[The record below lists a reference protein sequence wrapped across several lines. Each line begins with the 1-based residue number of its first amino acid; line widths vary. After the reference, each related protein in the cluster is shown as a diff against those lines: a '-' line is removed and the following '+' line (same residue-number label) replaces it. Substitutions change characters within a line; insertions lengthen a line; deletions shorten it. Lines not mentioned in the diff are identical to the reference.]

1 MRSRG
6 SRFLRRLAAAWIL
19 GGSAVLLLT
28 SLGRAAGPTV
38 ALLPTT
44 GIVDQVMANYI
55 AGGLQTAAQRG
66 DAAAIIELDTPG
78 GSLDAMQDIVGSI
91 LDSKVP
97 VIVWVAPSGGH
108 AASAGTFITLAG
120 NLALM
125 APATNIGAASPVDQ
139 SGNTI
144 TGTEGQKVLSDA
156 ETKIRSIAEERGRNV
171 DWAVSAVSEAA
182 SASAQQAVS
191 LGVVDGMAASLD
203 EVLAFADGRTV
214 KVGGQSVVLHLAGA
228 TVDRLEL
235 NPLQGFLHLLAD
247 PNIAFLLFTVGFYGL
262 LFEVVHPNFVTG
274 ILGSISIL
282 LAFIGFGSLPL
293 NVAGLLLI
301 ALGLLLFLAEIWVT
315 SHGLLTIG
323 GAVAIALGG
332 AALYTA
338 PSNPAAPEVSVA
350 LPVLGVVLALGLGFA
365 VLIVTVAARGHLLR
379 GSPGTVGTALSLGSV
394 GEVRRP
400 LGPLGSV
407 YVGGEE
413 WTARTA
419 DERPLPRGATVRVV
433 RQDGLTLIVEPTVS
447 GSTEPRAH
455 PA

>member
-1 MRSRG
+1 MRSHPVDVIGRI
-6 SRFLRRLAAAWIL
+6 AAACLL
-19 GGSAVLLLT
+19 GGLAVTLLT
-28 SLGRAAGPTV
+28 SGARAASPTV

-44 GIVDQVMANYI
+44 GIVDQVMATYI
-55 AGGLQTAAQRG
+55 EGGLATAAERG

-78 GSLDAMQDIVGSI
+78 GSLDSMQDIVGSI
-91 LDSKVP
+91 LSSKVP
-97 VIVWVAPSGGH
+97 VIVWVAPAGGH
-108 AASAGTFITLAG
+108 AASAGTFITLAA

-125 APATNIGAASPVDQ
+125 APGTNIGAASPVDQ
-139 SGNTI
+139 SGGTI
-144 TGTEGQKVLSDA
+144 TGTEGQKVLNDA
-156 ETKIRSIAEERGRNV
+156 VAKITSIAEERGRNV
-171 DWAVSAVSEAA
+171 DWAVSAVKDAA

-191 LGVVDGMAASLD
+191 LKVVDGLAASLG

-214 KVGGQSVVLHLAGA
+214 SVAKEPVILQLAGA
-228 TVDRLEL
+228 QVDRIEL

-274 ILGSISIL
+274 ILGGIAIL

-301 ALGLLLFLAEIWVT
+301 ALGLLLFMAELWVT
-315 SHGLLTIG
+315 SHGLLTVG
-323 GAVAIALGG
+323 GVVAIALGG

-338 PSNPAAPEVSVA
+338 PSNPAAPDVGVA

-365 VLIVTVAARGHLLR
+365 ALIAAVAARSHGLR
-379 GSPGTVGTALSLGSV
+379 GTAGTVGTALRPGSL

-407 YVGGEE
+407 YLGGEE
-413 WTARTA
+413 WSARTA
-419 DERPLPRGATVRVV
+419 DERPLPRGAQVRVV
-433 RQDGLTLIVEPTVS
+433 RQDGLTLIVEPAVDPSAGPQART
-447 GSTEPRAH
+447 A
-455 PA
+455 